1 MKMKF
6 PHLFSLI
13 FMLLVIGCNVCES
26 QNCGSPFKTIIVSQ
40 SSNASFKTIQSA
52 IDFVPSENS
61 QWIHIQISPGVYREQ
76 VVIPINKPC
85 IFLQGA
91 GRNSTSIEWGD
102 HGNATFY
109 TKANNTIA
117 KGITFTNTLNKPIIL
132 EDTSTTITQ
141 AKAAR
146 IHADKCVF
154 FDCAFLGVQDTLYDD
169 DGRHYYRNCYI
180 QGGSDFIYGNGQSIF
195 EASHIHFSMGKD
207 GPERD
212 GVITAHKRQTPNDTS
227 GFVFKNCNITG
238 AKGKTML
245 GRSLRPYAR
254 VIIAYSFL
262 SNVVTPQGWSART
275 FVGHE
280 GNITFVEEGNRGPG
294 ANKSKRVKWMKH
306 LSGLALDQFLNIS
319 YIDEEGWIAELPPK
333 IFI

>member
-1 MKMKF
+1 
-6 PHLFSLI
+6 
-13 FMLLVIGCNVCES
+13 MLLVIGCNVCES

-169 DGRHYYRNCYI
+169 DGRHYYSNCYI

-195 EASHIHFSMGKD
+195 E
-207 GPERD
+207 
-212 GVITAHKRQTPNDTS
+212 
-227 GFVFKNCNITG
+227 NCNITG